1 MAKFQKLPQ
10 YLLIQEIFHSQNI
23 DIIRLPAVRKEKFT
37 KAKTWVEKSN
47 INQPWVEKGG

>member
-23 DIIRLPAVRKEKFT
+23 DIIRLLAVWKEKLT
-37 KAKTWVEKSN
+37 EAKTWVEKGN
-47 INQPWVEKGG
+47 VNQPWMEKGG

>member
-1 MAKFQKLPQ
+1 MWSF
-10 YLLIQEIFHSQNI
+10 LLAIQDIVHSQNI
-23 DIIRLPAVRKEKFT
+23 NIIYLLAVWKEKLT